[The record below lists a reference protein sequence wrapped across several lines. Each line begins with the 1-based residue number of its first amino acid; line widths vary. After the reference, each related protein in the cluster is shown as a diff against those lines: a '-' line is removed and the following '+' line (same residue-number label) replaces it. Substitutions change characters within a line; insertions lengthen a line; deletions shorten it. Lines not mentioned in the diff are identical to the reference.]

1 MNAPLLIRHY
11 VSSDCTYL
19 ASLFYETVHT
29 VNAKDYSKEQL
40 AALAP
45 SIPNLTLWNKSFL
58 EHTTLVAIKH
68 NKVVGFG
75 DIDSFGYIDRLF
87 VHKDYQRQGIASLL
101 CDKLE
106 KNYQKVTTHASIT
119 AKPFFQSRG
128 YVLVKEQ
135 QVVRDNISLT
145 NFLMEK
151 TF

>member
-1 MNAPLLIRHY
+1 MNDPLLIRHY
-11 VSSDCTYL
+11 VSSDCNYL

-40 AALAP
+40 AAWAP

-58 EHTTLVAIKH
+58 EHKTLVAIKH
-68 NKVVGFG
+68 DMVVGCG
-75 DIDSFGYIDRLF
+75 D
-87 VHKDYQRQGIASLL
+87 IASLL

-106 KNYQKVTTHASIT
+106 ENYQKVTTHASIT

>member
-1 MNAPLLIRHY
+1 MLKTIQKSN
-11 VSSDCTYL
+11 
-19 ASLFYETVHT
+19 
-29 VNAKDYSKEQL
+29 L
-40 AALAP
+40 AAWAP

-106 KNYQKVTTHASIT
+106 KNYQKLTTHASIT

-128 YVLVKEQ
+128 LINCCNKYINCL
-135 QVVRDNISLT
+135 
-145 NFLMEK
+145 
-151 TF
+151 

>member
-1 MNAPLLIRHY
+1 MNDPLLIRHY

-40 AALAP
+40 AAWAP

-58 EHTTLVAIKH
+58 EHKTLVAIKH
-68 NKVVGFG
+68 DMVVGFG
-75 DIDSFGYIDRLF
+75 D
-87 VHKDYQRQGIASLL
+87 IASLL

-106 KNYQKVTTHASIT
+106 ENYQKVTTHASIT

>member
-1 MNAPLLIRHY
+1 M
-11 VSSDCTYL
+11 
-19 ASLFYETVHT
+19 
-29 VNAKDYSKEQL
+29 
-40 AALAP
+40 
-45 SIPNLTLWNKSFL
+45 
-58 EHTTLVAIKH
+58 
-68 NKVVGFG
+68 
-75 DIDSFGYIDRLF
+75 
-87 VHKDYQRQGIASLL
+87 HKDYQRQGIASLL

>member
-1 MNAPLLIRHY
+1 MNDPLLIRHY

-40 AALAP
+40 AAWAP

-75 DIDSFGYIDRLF
+75 DIYPVGYIDRLF

-119 AKPFFQSRG
+119 AKPFFQSRD
-128 YVLVKEQ
+128 YVLVNEQ